1 MASIAHQPISAI
13 DARAADLRGIGPHQ
27 LSEMPDLVE
36 DGVGNVSCSPKA
48 GGREL
53 LDFVVIPTVDY
64 AGGDV
69 ELGAARCEEIL
80 AGAGR

>member
-1 MASIAHQPISAI
+1 
-13 DARAADLRGIGPHQ
+13 
-27 LSEMPDLVE
+27 MPDLVE